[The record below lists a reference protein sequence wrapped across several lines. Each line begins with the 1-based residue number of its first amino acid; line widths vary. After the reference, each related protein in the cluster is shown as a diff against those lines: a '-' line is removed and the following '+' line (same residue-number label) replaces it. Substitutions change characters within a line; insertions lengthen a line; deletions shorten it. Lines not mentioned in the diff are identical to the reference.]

1 MNEFCL
7 CNATLGSCYIEIV
20 FLSFVFVCNPADLAF
35 VSRLRAE
42 GLQGDGSY
50 VLCVWLV
57 PGSLYDEC
65 MITSAWGDP
74 LVFVFFIFLNL
85 SPVVRPFPL
94 LVNLSLEH
102 PLSLPFISLGEIPKV
117 EL

>member
-20 FLSFVFVCNPADLAF
+20 FLCFVFVCNPADLSF

-74 LVFVFFIFLNL
+74 LGFVFFYFFESVSSGSTISPAGKPQSGTSLIPSFYFL
-85 SPVVRPFPL
+85 
-94 LVNLSLEH
+94 
-102 PLSLPFISLGEIPKV
+102 G
-117 EL
+117 